1 MKILLILALC
11 LCVVPAFAAPT
22 ACVTGSYASYQALV
36 GGCTIG
42 NALFSNFS
50 ALSFVNSPGV
60 GALTPSEIQVIP
72 SGTPTDDMLT
82 FVYLNANGTPTPVT
96 VNQNGQIFSF
106 GMSFDI
112 VVAATAVTPGLTG
125 IEMSSTFGNTSP
137 GSASA
142 SKTAQLVAGG
152 PAITSTV
159 NDGGVSNVL
168 GTYNG
173 TIMPVSGV
181 GTFLITDTTSLQA
194 QTGMVTQSGFA
205 NSFLLSSGT
214 TATPEVG
221 SLAMIGSGLVFLSMV
236 ASSTRRRK
244 RARDLKDLKVED

>member
-1 MKILLILALC
+1 MKILITALC
-11 LCVVPAFAAPT
+11 LCVVPAFAAP
-22 ACVTGSYASYQALV
+22 ACATGTYASYQALS
-36 GGCTIG
+36 GGCSIG
-42 NALFSNFS
+42 NAVFSNFS

-60 GALTPSEIQVIP
+60 GTLTPSEIEVIP
-72 SGTPTDDMLT
+72 SGTLSDDMLT
-82 FVYLNANGTPTPVT
+82 FMYLNAAGSPTAVT

-112 VVAATAVTPGLTG
+112 LVTPGALNG
-125 IEMSSTFGNTSP
+125 IQMSSTFSNTAP

-142 SKTAQLVAGG
+142 SKTAQLVGGG

-159 NDGGVSNVL
+159 NDGGISNAL

-173 TIMPVSGV
+173 VVMPVTGA

-194 QTGMVTQSGFA
+194 QTGMVAQSGFA
-205 NSFLLSSGT
+205 NSFLLSSAT
-214 TATPEVG
+214 TATPEIG
-221 SLAMIGSGLVFLSMV
+221 SLAMIGSGLVFLSMI

-244 RARDLKDLKVED
+244 RAKD

>member
-1 MKILLILALC
+1 MNMKTLIPVLC

-22 ACVTGSYASYQALV
+22 ACLPGTYASYQALS

-50 ALSFVNSPGV
+50 NLSFVNSPGV
-60 GALTPSEIQVIP
+60 GTLTPGEIEVIP
-72 SGTPTDDMLT
+72 SGNSTDDMLT
-82 FVYLNANGTPTPVT
+82 FVYMNANATPTPVT
-96 VNQNGQIFSF
+96 VNQNGQVFSL
-106 GMSFDI
+106 GLSYDI
-112 VVAATAVTPGLTG
+112 VVTPGSLTG
-125 IEMSSTFGNTSP
+125 IEMSSTFGNTAP

-142 SKTAQLVAGG
+142 SKSAQPVGGG

-159 NDGGVSNVL
+159 NDGGISNLL

-173 TIMPVSGV
+173 AVIPVTGS

-194 QTGMVTQSGFA
+194 QTGSVTQSGFA
-205 NSFLLSSGT
+205 NSFLVSSGT
-214 TATPEVG
+214 TATPEIG

-236 ASSTRRRK
+236 ASSTRRRR
-244 RARDLKDLKVED
+244 RANALRAED